1 MQQLAE
7 IRVRTKT
14 PKTELEQKV
23 GKVLRESDYNIR
35 CTGPTKVAMPDG
47 RPLLVYLP
55 GVMSG
60 QSHTDAYDVLHTIQ
74 GEGNR
79 NLASGAPSFQT
90 GNRTRFKP
98 GKSSII
104 GNIDPLTS
112 VPYCRTT
119 AWTGRNAESFASLFP
134 FFREVEAQFA
144 QYVPDRYA
152 AQKARADSP
161 HPDWMVGGTVFT
173 TLKVNNTY
181 PTGVHTDKGDLDA
194 GFSCLTTWRRGDY
207 TGGHLTFPE
216 WRISVDLQDGDLI
229 LMDAHQWHG
238 NTLMNLVSN
247 DAERISLVLYYRTKM
262 LACGS
267 PEEEIEKEVTAKK
280 RQLGKPAVWLGTS
293 GPTEFPRMDA
303 EAMGQA
309 VTSVE

>member
-14 PKTELEQKV
+14 PKAELEQKV

-74 GEGNR
+74 ATGNR
-79 NLASGAPSFQT
+79 SYASGAQSFRV

-98 GKSSII
+98 VKSSII
-104 GNIDPLTS
+104 GNVDPLAH

-119 AWTGRNAESFASLFP
+119 AWSGDNADAFSSLFP
-134 FFREVEAQFA
+134 FFQQVEAQFA
-144 QYVPDRYA
+144 EYVPDRYA
-152 AQKARADSP
+152 AQKARADST

-173 TLKVNNTY
+173 TLTVNNTY
-181 PTGVHTDKGDLDA
+181 PTGVHKDKGDLDA

-207 TGGHLTFPE
+207 SGGHLTFPE
-216 WRISVDLQDGDLI
+216 WRVSVNLQDGDLL

-238 NTLMNLVSN
+238 NTVLDLHSE

-262 LACGS
+262 LDCGS
-267 PEEEIEKEVTAKK
+267 LGKEGEKEHIAKK
-280 RQLGKPAVWLGTS
+280 RKLGKPAVWLGKPKVTQ
-293 GPTEFPRMDA
+293 FPEMDTN
-303 EAMGQA
+303 AMDEA